1 MQMKEFNLHPEE
13 PVQPLLRTVAHT
25 PFVVIYGQHM
35 CLTRGFDKLDK
46 KAGRVWKKV
55 RSPVEEFVRPMK
67 LVQVAMYYPVLER
80 YEDAGE
86 FWADAKTGT
95 LYRPFDGKCMSS
107 DMLEMVLE

>member
-1 MQMKEFNLHPEE
+1 MREFNLEFDA
-13 PVQPLLRTVAHT
+13 PVSPVLRVTAST
-25 PFVVIYGQHM
+25 PYVVIYGQHM
-35 CLTRGFDKLDK
+35 CIVRGFDKLDK
-46 KAGRVWKKV
+46 KAGKVWKKV

-67 LVQVAMYYPVLER
+67 LVQVATYYPILKR

-86 FWADAKTGT
+86 YWADTKSGT